1 MIELQVVF
9 SLLAVGSINES
20 LLSNYITTVI
30 ELLLMGA
37 KTNNTKLIHRCSSII
52 MWMSRDRII
61 VEMIHAAKF
70 FQDLLQN
77 SLEGLIELIVE
88 SKHAGTA
95 NSILH
100 FMVKIL
106 RTNFLVSKKFTENFI
121 KPLTQMLKKNLKV
134 SDNLLELLTDL
145 VRSSSALNLMD
156 QDGCEQV
163 LEQLVDEA
171 VTLINNFQNA
181 TGGNSCRTLG
191 YALQILQNILLI
203 IKLVGRIS

>member
-61 VEMIHAAKF
+61 VEMIHAAK